1 MDGWMD
7 SAWME
12 WDRKFLFA
20 SSVFSL
26 GSTTTSNA
34 RTKGCFSSVGHFGH
48 ISSLWPDTVCNRL
61 NSSIRQSHR
70 ILTRDL
76 IPVALLLLVEVVAS
90 FSILHGIAV
99 PVWHQSL
106 SAPLPTVVGGLPV
119 ISSP

>member
-34 RTKGCFSSVGHFGH
+34 GTKGCFSSVGHLSH
-48 ISSLWPDTVCNRL
+48 ISSLWPDAVCNRL
-61 NSSIRQSHR
+61 NSSIRQRHR

-76 IPVALLLLVEVVAS
+76 ISVALLLLVEVVGS
-90 FSILHGIAV
+90 FSILTAYPYLYG
-99 PVWHQSL
+99 
-106 SAPLPTVVGGLPV
+106 
-119 ISSP
+119 